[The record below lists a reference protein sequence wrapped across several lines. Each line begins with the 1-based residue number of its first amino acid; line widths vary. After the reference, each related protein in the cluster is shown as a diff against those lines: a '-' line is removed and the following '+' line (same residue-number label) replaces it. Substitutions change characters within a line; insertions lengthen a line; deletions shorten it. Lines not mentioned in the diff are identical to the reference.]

1 MAFENSIPAPNIL
14 SAEQY
19 SLDTARQ
26 SMPNVDK
33 AVQSSDNK
41 VKLQSDVMALQD
53 QKSDQSDQQK
63 LTTAM
68 SSVNPNSPNYADDV
82 LKAATAGG
90 MSGKGLLNLQQNL
103 YVQQGNALKIQ
114 QQKLQISDT
123 VGKMSDDQMARVGN
137 IVDGFHSHL
146 EPLVNDWDSLGAKQ
160 NDPTQKA
167 LFASR
172 RDASIREFQDQVN
185 DYVQKGV
192 IDPKTAQTMLA
203 PMLKEIGTPYNPEL
217 TQQEYDKSSAF
228 KAAMDAKKQQ
238 AQVKEDEARAAT
250 TGKQIV
256 TTYGDDQK
264 PHISVVDLKNNSV
277 TDTGAVG
284 VTKGSGAGGTGSPM
298 SQRASDIQAQFA
310 LQQVPIPSGVTG
322 IGAQGKSQFF
332 EALSRQM
339 PNASPAEIAQAARSG
354 KLDMVAATKEVQ
366 TAAGRASQVAGTSV
380 AVFSKDGIADQLQD
394 AAKKTGL
401 SDLKLSTMGK
411 DALSKVYANP
421 DWAKFKEV
429 HGEFTQEMGVIL
441 SKGSPSVHGAEEAD
455 RMFPMVSSQSELDSQ
470 LKQAKQVAQSVE
482 SGNEAVIQAIK
493 DHKPLAEVLKAS
505 ESKGSSSGQGSDMG
519 NGWSVQVH

>member
-238 AQVKEDEARAAT
+238 VALNKEVAQTGEAVSATNKNNAEAAGAGRQVV
-250 TGKQIV
+250 TGQETV
-256 TTYGDDQK
+256 TNPDGSISTK
-264 PHISVVDLKNNSV
+264 PKVYVVDKATGGAV
-277 TDTGAVG
+277 DTGVNAVP
-284 VTKGSGAGGTGSPM
+284 KGTAGASGGRDAVMNSRMINAGEEIQGDLHNLMKLDIGSNAGWL
-298 SQRASDIQAQFA
+298 S
-310 LQQVPIPSGVTG
+310 
-322 IGAQGKSQFF
+322 GKSDGGGVMSSVKSGLANKMTTQ
-332 EALSRQM
+332 QTQTY
-339 PNASPAEIAQAARSG
+339 NVEIAGIQRNLSAIEASG
-354 KLDMVAATKEVQ
+354 LAPAGSLTHAMDAVVVQPGDTSETAMRKMAQIRQITENGMKNILNKDDVNDAQKKEVQ
-366 TAAGRASQVAGTSV
+366 GII
-380 AVFSKDGIADQLQD
+380 DGIQKA
-394 AAKKTGL
+394 
-401 SDLKLSTMGK
+401 
-411 DALSKVYANP
+411 VP
-421 DWAKFKEV
+421 
-429 HGEFTQEMGVIL
+429 FTQDDIDGWKS
-441 SKGSPSVHGAEEAD
+441 SKKKGESFND
-455 RMFPMVSSQSELDSQ
+455 YMT
-470 LKQAKQVAQSVE
+470 AQ
-482 SGNEAVIQAIK
+482 K
-493 DHKPLAEVLKAS
+493 DTTPP
-505 ESKGSSSGQGSDMG
+505 SSGWGQA
-519 NGWSVQVH
+519 SVVP